1 MGFGLAL
8 VFTGRATTGGTDT
21 LAALLQRLIPHVPV
35 SRILP
40 FLDGG
45 IIALSAWIFGI
56 PLTLYAI
63 VSVVLAGKISDEF
76 TSGVKNARL
85 ALIISNHYPEIA
97 QEIIVLRNRMAMS
110 LRTMRMVDEW
120 VAQFSAETA
129 TLLRSRLIE
138 RKSMDET
145 LGDLYEQHKVELDE
159 LTAIKRIARA
169 LDKIVEM
176 TKEEGK

>member
-1 MGFGLAL
+1 MTLSEVREAFKGYNQCKAVVANIRTEIDNLERIKAEL
-8 VFTGRATTGGTDT
+8 ENEAYGGV
-21 LAALLQRLIPHVPV
+21 L
-35 SRILP
+35 SR
-40 FLDGG
+40 GG
-45 IIALSAWIFGI
+45 EGSSGKDFGI
-56 PLTLYAI
+56 
-63 VSVVLAGKISDEF
+63 SDPTPAQADRFAE
-76 TSGVKNARL
+76 GVDRTAV
-85 ALIISNHYPEIA
+85 AEIA

-110 LRTMRMVDEW
+110 LRTIRMVDEW

-176 TKEEGK
+176 TKEEE

>member
-1 MGFGLAL
+1 MTLSEVREAFKNYNQCKAVVTNIRTEIDNLERIKAELENEAYGGVLSRGGEGSSGKDFG
-8 VFTGRATTGGTDT
+8 
-21 LAALLQRLIPHVPV
+21 V
-35 SRILP
+35 SDPTPAQAER
-40 FLDGG
+40 F
-45 IIALSAWIFGI
+45 A
-56 PLTLYAI
+56 
-63 VSVVLAGKISDEF
+63 E
-76 TSGVKNARL
+76 GVDRTAV
-85 ALIISNHYPEIA
+85 AEIA

-110 LRTMRMVDEW
+110 LRTIRMVDEW

-145 LGDLYEQHKVELDE
+145 LGDLYEHHKVELDE